1 MLAEC
6 SGVDLAQLHA
16 MTLAGWAPWLFDP
29 PGPHPDQE
37 TFDIYVLQNSV
48 LFPRKATRSYQVDR
62 GMPWS
67 GPSICGPRLHRAC
80 PLCPADAD
88 RGTDLLWQLP
98 LMVGR
103 REHGCHL
110 EDRIDIGLALLG
122 ERGLPVIAVAE
133 PAATLDRYTHQAVMT
148 GLVDLPGR
156 TVHAGV
162 WFRLLRSL
170 LNELTLPTSIL
181 NQRNNATL
189 DQVWRTA
196 GLPERADLTVWR
208 RYEHLPWTTQKH
220 LLHAAAVALQLAAE
234 GRICARG
241 VHGPALAPLAYHPV
255 HEGDRPP
262 PDLNALA
269 MAAINQTRTDRDAA
283 RQLLQM
289 LTFACR
295 TLARFEE
302 QRAYLYGVGI
312 PAAFLPSASEL
323 GRTGLS

>member
-1 MLAEC
+1 
-6 SGVDLAQLHA
+6 
-16 MTLAGWAPWLFDP
+16 
-29 PGPHPDQE
+29 
-37 TFDIYVLQNSV
+37 
-48 LFPRKATRSYQVDR
+48 
-62 GMPWS
+62 
-67 GPSICGPRLHRAC
+67 
-80 PLCPADAD
+80 
-88 RGTDLLWQLP
+88 
-98 LMVGR
+98 MVGR

-122 ERGLPVIAVAE
+122 ERGLPVIAMAE

-196 GLPERADLTVWR
+196 GLPERAGLTVWR

-269 MAAINQTRTDRDAA
+269 LAAINQTRTDRDAA